1 MEASLAVCFPI
12 YRLELRY
19 KLYHDNQDLCYQ
31 LWFTSFKFCSVLLIE
46 IGAVSMSIRV
56 QL

>member
-31 LWFTSFKFCSVLLIE
+31 LWFTSVKFCSVLLIE